1 MNSFFHVLREYL
13 ITVFIHD
20 GSNDTLQ
27 EPDTLTNR
35 VCGKLLT
42 SYFAFLHNHFVDEFA
57 YYGIVDIV
65 VTPKNLSIRLN
76 VCA

>member
-1 MNSFFHVLREYL
+1 
-13 ITVFIHD
+13 
-20 GSNDTLQ
+20 
-27 EPDTLTNR
+27 